1 MKRVSVGPTSDM
13 FANYEVSPKHFVS
26 NDQDFLFMNQITGT
40 LAYWKK
46 VSKRNASSGQTIRMT
61 NIF

>member
-13 FANYEVSPKHFVS
+13 FANYEVSAKHFVS

-46 VSKRNASSGQTIRMT
+46 FQ
-61 NIF
+61 